1 MDAQEIAKLEAEW
14 KTDGLDAD
22 EIGERLRLMAEFEA
36 EQAERTDD
44 TEEEAA
50 DAEPESDDLTPRVA
64 FANAEYVAAIRMI
77 FGEEVTI
84 EPCPYCHGLGFEAV
98 DWPQDPHSQRCD
110 SCKGLGR
117 VVTGSFVEGNSTRT
131 CTDCNGAGYRTE
143 VVAPTPPT
151 SVPSAPII
159 VPAFV
164 APPAA

>member
-1 MDAQEIAKLEAEW
+1 MDAQEIAALEAEW
-14 KTDGLDAD
+14 KAEGIDAD

-36 EQAERTDD
+36 EQAEREGDPGDD
-44 TEEEAA
+44 PAVGDVEV
-50 DAEPESDDLTPRVA
+50 DDLTPRVA
-64 FANAEYVAAIRMI
+64 LANAEYVAAVRSI

-143 VVAPTPPT
+143 AGTPVAA
-151 SVPSAPII
+151 PSAPVAPI
-159 VPAFV
+159 VVPTFV

>member
-1 MDAQEIAKLEAEW
+1 MDAQEIAALEAEW
-14 KTDGLDAD
+14 KAEGIDAD

-36 EQAERTDD
+36 EQAERAAD
-44 TEEEAA
+44 TEDEAA
-50 DAEPESDDLTPRVA
+50 DAEPESADLTPQVA
-64 FANAEYVAAIRMI
+64 LANAEYVAAVRSI
-77 FGEEVTI
+77 FGDDVTI

-143 VVAPTPPT
+143 LASLPPGAPVTPT
-151 SVPSAPII
+151 AVI
-159 VPAFV
+159 VPTFV

>member
-1 MDAQEIAKLEAEW
+1 MDAQEIAKLEGEW
-14 KTDGLDAD
+14 KAEGIDAD

-36 EQAERTDD
+36 EQAERAGD

-50 DAEPESDDLTPRVA
+50 NSEPEEENLTPLVA
-64 FANAEYVAAIRMI
+64 IINAEYVTAIRDI
-77 FGEEVTI
+77 FGDDVAI
-84 EPCPYCHGLGFEAV
+84 EPCPYCHGLGFAAV

-117 VVTGSFVEGNSTRT
+117 VVTGSFVEGNSTRL

-143 VVAPTPPT
+143 VLSPTIGT
-151 SVPSAPII
+151 TVPITPVV